1 MDDFPSL
8 VYRCPGQHVG
18 MPGTTFSAIG
28 VTDSAEKAL
37 RLIEG
42 WFATLPEATAAF
54 LSVPAEP
61 VDAAPV
67 APPVSAAPEEEPPIS
82 NAPPTREEMLTQAAK
97 IGLRVDS
104 RWSNATLLSKIN
116 ELTPKGD

>member
-1 MDDFPSL
+1 MDDFPTI

-18 MPGTTFSAIG
+18 MPGTTYSAIG

-37 RLIEG
+37 RLMEG
-42 WFATLPEATAAF
+42 WFATLPEATDAF
-54 LSVPAEP
+54 LNVPAPAEP
-61 VDAAPV
+61 APV
-67 APPVSAAPEEEPPIS
+67 DPAPDAPGAPDESPVSD
-82 NAPPTREEMLTQAAK
+82 APPTREEMLVQAAK

-104 RWSNATLLSKIN
+104 RWGNATLLSKIN

>member
-1 MDDFPSL
+1 MDDFPTI

-18 MPGTTFSAIG
+18 MPGTTYSAIG

-37 RLIEG
+37 RLLEG

-54 LSVPAEP
+54 LNVQAEQPVGNEPPVEP
-61 VDAAPV
+61 VVDE
-67 APPVSAAPEEEPPIS
+67 PPVSD
-82 NAPPTREEMLTQAAK
+82 APPTREEMLAQAVK